1 MAFGVESNN
10 TFSMRDAASDAS
22 SVLGIGAGLA
32 KGGVGG
38 DVSAAASAA
47 KLAGAASGSSGLSA
61 AGAGAGNVL
70 GVYSG
75 LQQGGVTGDTSA
87 AVNAAQLGSRA
98 NAFGTASGAVGE
110 AAGVAAIG
118 LSLYNEINTWQSGAT
133 GSDAAAGAATGA
145 AVGTMILPGFG
156 TAIGAVVGAAAGALS
171 SVFGGGKVDAENV
184 PFEKYTQAY
193 NSLSS
198 NPKAQAVLGSQV
210 KNPYLPLAGYFDL
223 RSDQLKGSNPI
234 YAKYGRMGE
243 QKFTTDMTTQINQAL
258 AAGTISKSDS
268 AATVYNKVVA
278 PWVSGMGNWQD
289 ANKGAIQGLM
299 QQMTAQYVSG
309 QAQSQWKAV
318 GGDTPF
324 QSLPAYGALG
334 TGPNPTE
341 KIFKPA
347 MAPFNAAV
355 LNFPGVGS
363 SSSLLTG
370 SSSSGSMLP
379 LILAGVGTLAGSAQ
393 AGLNASTQLGNV
405 DPGSTSSSSSS
416 ASSSGDSSFLS
427 SLGSFLSSPAGN
439 LAEFG
444 TLAGLGESQAAS
456 QKSENQQLAGSI
468 ATLGQPYSQ
477 QGAAEL
483 SQLNGGPQMG
493 GPMGQGVADQTAA
506 ATNLGQVAKQYSTG
520 QLTPAQQQQ
529 QQDYIK
535 QQRAMVDSQL
545 AASGNTDGSARDAAY
560 QQIDNNAANMTQ
572 SLTAGNLNISEQAL
586 TTVQQTYN
594 GLLNQALTSSEFGL
608 GAQTTAVTTLIQGD
622 TQLSQSLN
630 SLFSGLAQGFGTAIG
645 GGAAG
650 KQAGTGN
657 AAGVAGQGLAG
668 VASSVAGGAAS
679 AIRNA
684 GGVDTSAISDSVQGQ
699 ENQVSAGLD
708 SSTYLQEQSNATDIS
723 TQLDQ
728 SMYQTPDINVNFGG
742 DPFGS

>member
-1 MAFGVESNN
+1 MAFGLEN
-10 TFSMRDAASDAS
+10 TPLNFGKTVGDAS

-32 KGGVGG
+32 KGGVAG
-38 DVSAAASAA
+38 DVNAAASAA
-47 KLAGAASGSSGLSA
+47 KLAGSLTGNAKLSG
-61 AGAGAGNVL
+61 AGAGAGNVF
-70 GVYSG
+70 GIYTG
-75 LQQGGVTGDTSA
+75 LEQGGVTGDTSA
-87 AVNAAQLGSRA
+87 AVNAAQLGARA
-98 NAFGTASGAVGE
+98 NAFGTASGSVGA
-110 AAGVAAIG
+110 AAGVAGIG

-133 GSDAAAGAATGA
+133 GSDAASGAATGA
-145 AVGTMILPGFG
+145 ALGTMILPGFG
-156 TAIGAVVGAAAGALS
+156 TAIGAVIGAAAGALS

-193 NSLSS
+193 NKLSS

-223 RSDQLKGSNPI
+223 RPDQLKGSNPI
-234 YAKYGRMGE
+234 YAKYGRKGE
-243 QKFTTDMTTQINQAL
+243 EKFTTDMATQINQAL
-258 AAGTISKSDS
+258 AAGTISKSDPAS
-268 AATVYNKVVA
+268 TVYSKVVA
-278 PWVSGMGNWQD
+278 PWVSKMGNWQD
-289 ANKGAIQGLM
+289 ANKGAITGLM

-309 QAQSQWKAV
+309 QAQSDWKSV
-318 GGDTPF
+318 GGQSPF
-324 QSLPAYGALG
+324 QNLPAYGALG

-341 KIFKPA
+341 KVFKPA
-347 MAPFNAAV
+347 MAPFNSAV

-363 SSSLLTG
+363 SSSAPT

-379 LILAGVGTLAGSAQ
+379 LILEGVTTLAGTSSQ
-393 AGLNASTQLGNV
+393 SGIGTPTGVTGDST
-405 DPGSTSSSSSS
+405 DTSSSSGSS
-416 ASSSGDSSFLS
+416 NSFLSGLSSFLN
-427 SLGSFLSSPAGN
+427 SPAGN

-468 ATLGQPYSQ
+468 STLGQPYSQ

-493 GPMGQGVADQTAA
+493 GPMGQGIKDQTDAA
-506 ATNLGQVAKQYSTG
+506 ANLGQVAKQYSTG
-520 QLTPAQQQQ
+520 QLTSAQQQQ

-560 QQIDNNAANMTQ
+560 QQIDNNAAKMTQ
-572 SLTAGNLNISEQAL
+572 DLTAGNLNISEQAL

-608 GAQTTAVTTLIQGD
+608 GAQTTAVQTLIQGD
-622 TQLSQSLN
+622 TALSTSLN
-630 SLFSGLAQGFGTAIG
+630 QLFSGLAQGFGTAIG
-645 GGAAG
+645 GGSPG
-650 KQAGTGN
+650 KQSGTGN
-657 AAGVAGQGLAG
+657 AAGVAGKGAGG
-668 VASSVAGGAAS
+668 VASSAAGGAAS

-684 GGVDTSAISDSVQGQ
+684 GGVDTSNISDSLQGQ
-699 ENQVSAGLD
+699 ENEISSGLD
-708 SSTYLQEQSNATDIS
+708 SSTWLQEQSNATDIS
-723 TQLDQ
+723 TELDQ

-742 DPFGS
+742 DPFGE